1 MNVYIEICQNL
12 NEYKK
17 RKQVKIKRKIIKKI
31 LEDISSFKFK
41 IMTKLNLIQEEEKD
55 EKKYLII
62 YKSKHDDE
70 KIIKKLNKKIS
81 NILNKNPDTKI
92 ILSIQIKN
100 LSKEIES
107 KNKQNIKNQTEKCK
121 SAIQTII
128 EYYEENKEIYNNYI
142 ENIVYNTIKSE
153 NEIPEEQSI
162 YVLIKTSNSK
172 NINKIMNMLS
182 TYKMINIIT
191 PNTKD
196 FSKLENR
203 LEDNLETI
211 NVLNNKRKS
220 LSRAKYIINFD
231 FKKEEILQY
240 QINRTAIIF
249 NINYDKIYLI
259 NFDGIIINNVKI
271 KNKEG
276 VQFDQQDEYI
286 VDKTNEKSISNCI
299 NNQYYKM
306 IGNNGEIANTELLNI
321 KN

>member
-1 MNVYIEICQNL
+1 MNIYFGICYNF
-12 NEYKK
+12 NEFKK
-17 RKQVKIKRKIIKKI
+17 MEQIKAKSKVMKKI
-31 LEDISSFKFK
+31 FKIMNCLKFK
-41 IMTKLNLIQEEEKD
+41 IMIKFNLIQEVTKEG
-55 EKKYLII
+55 KKYIII
-62 YKSKHDDE
+62 YKSKDDEE
-70 KIIKKLNKKIS
+70 KIIKKLNKTIN

-92 ILSIQIKN
+92 ILSNQIKN
-100 LSKEIES
+100 INKEIEF
-107 KNKQNIKNQTEKCK
+107 KEKQNIKVQNNKEPKQIEKQE
-121 SAIQTII
+121 SAIQHII
-128 EYYEENKEIYNNYI
+128 QYYEENKEIYNNYI
-142 ENIVYNTIKSE
+142 ENIVYNTIKLK

-240 QINRTAIIF
+240 HINRMAIIF
-249 NINYDKIYLI
+249 NTNYDKINLI
-259 NFDGIIINNVKI
+259 NFDGIIINNIKI
-271 KNKEG
+271 KSNEG
-276 VQFDQQDEYI
+276 AQFELQDEYI
-286 VDKTNEKSISNCI
+286 ADKTKEKSILGRLVI
-299 NNQYYKM
+299 QKY
-306 IGNNGEIANTELLNI
+306 
-321 KN
+321 